1 MSSLLEQAIID
12 ANDLRAAALK
22 SAESAILERYS
33 AEVKNA
39 VDSLLEQ
46 EMLPPE
52 EEDPLAGFA
61 PEAALGTVPAE
72 EEALPPEEG
81 IAMAAAEEQPLCP
94 CPDDE
99 EDMEIEFKLED
110 LLQVADEMGE
120 GQPFAQEELA
130 MAMAP
135 ELAGEAPMPMP
146 GEEEEEREQ
155 TPEQEIIALDTSVGS
170 GTYIEQDVRYI
181 RITNLSKEFP
191 VMLTFKNDD
200 ADEFLIKVDKR
211 GSFIYTGETD
221 TTLSGSGVQNS
232 FDAKDDQIQSTDT
245 MGDLVNITAFT
256 SASVAAIVSGS
267 AGSGSGVPRAVCEI
281 FVASI
286 GSR

>member
-1 MSSLLEQAIID
+1 MADLKVEIRESITLDGTNYNSYNFQVLQGI
-12 ANDLRAAALK
+12 NDVTR
-22 SAESAILERYS
+22 RR
-33 AEVKNA
+33 VT
-39 VDSLLEQ
+39 VPTTEQ
-46 EMLPPE
+46 EL
-52 EEDPLAGFA
+52 
-61 PEAALGTVPAE
+61 V
-72 EEALPPEEG
+72 
-81 IAMAAAEEQPLCP
+81 
-94 CPDDE
+94 
-99 EDMEIEFKLED
+99 
-110 LLQVADEMGE
+110 
-120 GQPFAQEELA
+120 
-130 MAMAP
+130 
-135 ELAGEAPMPMP
+135 
-146 GEEEEEREQ
+146 
-155 TPEQEIIALDTSVGS
+155 ALDTTIGS

-191 VMLTFKNDD
+191 IMLTFKNDD